1 MTITEMILIEY
12 YLKTGKN
19 LLRLDE
25 VKIKRGEFK
34 AATHP
39 ITVKKQPLS

>member
-1 MTITEMILIEY
+1 MTITEMIIHDY
-12 YLKTGKN
+12 FIKTGKN

-34 AATHP
+34 VATHP
-39 ITVKKQPLS
+39 IAVKKQTL